1 MANIREALPEK
12 DIDIVRSIFLEYG
25 ESLGFDLC
33 FQDFDRELEELP
45 GEYASPRG
53 RILLAEEEGEL
64 VGCVA
69 LRDLGGGACEMKRL
83 YVRPGFRGGGT
94 GRVLAEEIVR
104 IAKHEGYE
112 KMRLD
117 TLASMKTAITLY
129 KSMGFGE
136 IESYR
141 FNPICGA
148 VYLELEFSE
157 GDGK

>member
-1 MANIREALPEK
+1 MRLREASPVR
-12 DIDIVRSIFLEYG
+12 DVNIVRSLFLEYG

-33 FQDFDRELEELP
+33 FQDFDTELEELP

-53 RILLAEEEGEL
+53 RILLAEEESEIA
-64 VGCVA
+64 GCVA
-69 LRDLGGGACEMKRL
+69 LRDLGGVLCEMKRL
-83 YVRPGFRGGGT
+83 YVRPGFRGRGT
-94 GRVLAEEIVR
+94 GRALAEEIVR

-117 TLASMKTAITLY
+117 TLASMKTAIALY

-136 IESYR
+136 IEPYR

-148 VYLELEFSE
+148 VYLELNLGG

>member
-1 MANIREALPEK
+1 MKVREASPER
-12 DIDIVRSIFLEYG
+12 DINTVRSLFFEYG

-33 FQDFDRELEELP
+33 FQEFDRELEKLP

-53 RILLAEEEGEL
+53 RILLAEEEGEM

-69 LRDLGGGACEMKRL
+69 LRDLGGGTCEMKRL

-94 GRVLAEEIVR
+94 GRALAEEIVR

-117 TLASMKTAITLY
+117 TLASMKTAIALY
-129 KSMGFGE
+129 KSMGFRE
-136 IESYR
+136 IEPYR

-148 VYLELEFSE
+148 VYLELDLDG

>member
-1 MANIREALPEK
+1 MTVREASPEK
-12 DIDIVRSIFLEYG
+12 DIDTVRALFLEYA

-33 FQDFDRELEELP
+33 FQEFDRELEELP
-45 GEYASPRG
+45 GEYTLPRG
-53 RILLAEEEGEL
+53 RILLAEEEGKM

-83 YVRPGFRGGGT
+83 YVRPGFRRGGA
-94 GRVLAEEIVR
+94 GRALASEIVR

-117 TLASMKTAITLY
+117 TLSSMKTAVVLY
-129 KSMGFGE
+129 KSMGFSE
-136 IESYR
+136 IEPYR
-141 FNPICGA
+141 FNPISGA
-148 VYLELEFSE
+148 VYLELNLRG

>member
-1 MANIREALPEK
+1 MTVREASPER
-12 DIDIVRSIFLEYG
+12 DIDTVRALFLEYA

-33 FQDFDRELEELP
+33 FQEFDRELEELP
-45 GEYASPRG
+45 GEYTSPRG
-53 RILLAEEEGEL
+53 RILLAEEEGKM

-83 YVRPGFRGGGT
+83 YVRPGFRRGGS
-94 GRVLAEEIVR
+94 GRALAAEIVR

-112 KMRLD
+112 RMRLD
-117 TLASMKTAITLY
+117 TLSSMKTANALY
-129 KSMGFGE
+129 KSMGFRE
-136 IESYR
+136 IEPYR

-148 VYLELEFSE
+148 VYLELNLRG